1 MRFTIRNGVR
11 RMNIPP
17 GERSGSDCIVML
29 PSFVKDIVEAQYR
42 VKSDKA
48 ANLTV
53 GQWLK
58 AQPDTVQCREAF
70 RVLQKCGLVALVIG
84 KQGFRDARG

>member
-1 MRFTIRNGVR
+1 
-11 RMNIPP
+11 MNIPL
-17 GERSGSDCIVML
+17 GELRGSNCIIML
-29 PSFVKDIVEAQYR
+29 PSFVKDLIDAQYR

-48 ANLTV
+48 PNLTV

-58 AQPDTVQCREAF
+58 AQPDAVQCRETF

-84 KQGFRDARG
+84 KKGLRDARG

>member
-1 MRFTIRNGVR
+1 
-11 RMNIPP
+11 MNIPP
-17 GERSGSDCIVML
+17 EERCSGDCIVML
-29 PSFVKDIVEAQYR
+29 PSFVKDIIDAQYR

-48 ANLTV
+48 SNLTV

-58 AQPDTVQCREAF
+58 AQPDAVRCRETF

-84 KQGFRDARG
+84 KQGYRDARG